1 MKWETG
7 IIWIQIQKKIG
18 HAASISTEIYVV
30 NGCSAEQ
37 CIRYN
42 AVICFSFI
50 FDVAPFIWFENK
62 YLFWSVCLVHQDFL
76 SQTYDIQMNL
86 LGEFIDMMRR
96 DVVKTTALLR
106 GKIIHLTK
114 AHLCA
119 TLWVCWIDC
128 ITMISRPVWIVQP
141 YKICMN
147 ERRFSN
153 QLSLASFTKCLTIS
167 NVEWYQTAH
176 ITMES
181 DVISFWPCR
190 RAPYAM
196 HGMAWHGITDTCNSG
211 QP

>member
-1 MKWETG
+1 MIYEVGNRNYLNPDTE
-7 IIWIQIQKKIG
+7 KIG
-18 HAASISTEIYVV
+18 HAASDSTEIYVV

-50 FDVAPFIWFENK
+50 FDVAPFIWFKNK

-76 SQTYDIQMNL
+76 SQTYDIQINL

-96 DVVKTTALLR
+96 DVVKTTAFTIFCCAEKLT
-106 GKIIHLTK
+106 LTK
-114 AHLCA
+114 AAHLCA
-119 TLWVCWIDC
+119 TLWVWIDC

-167 NVEWYQTAH
+167 NGE
-176 ITMES
+176 
-181 DVISFWPCR
+181 
-190 RAPYAM
+190 
-196 HGMAWHGITDTCNSG
+196 
-211 QP
+211 